1 MFTHLLNHLY
11 GYERLHH
18 RGDRLFLSG
27 EFERAR
33 AEYSRARTVLRVGDS
48 RATTIEALLRECDA
62 LAGLRASSSI
72 VHRVVAP
79 DVSSGDD
86 VLGSTEEVGFYHPG
100 IDDLF
105 ELAIADKPR
114 GRIDAYRALGD
125 DFKAGYVALVQGNAE
140 RAVGFLA
147 AAAEEASASFVV
159 NLELGRAWSLGGRMG
174 EAREALKRAERS
186 APKDVEVSILLS
198 AVNIELGRFDEAR
211 ERLEALARGAANDP
225 DPDPDITFLL
235 GRSLAGAKKSDAAL
249 EKFRETVKREPRFHE
264 AYFEAANVLRR
275 RGDFE
280 AAVELLNRACQLAPD
295 ENRYN
300 RELVELVL
308 SDGGVGDG
316 EETGLAACDRLM
328 VNDEENAWQYLKWIA
343 ELYIRR
349 GFIREAR
356 DPLQKALNLV
366 PRDRATD
373 RMEIERRLASLTTDQ

>member
-1 MFTHLLNHLY
+1 MFTQLLDYLY
-11 GYERLHH
+11 GYERLRH

-33 AEYSRARTVLRVGDS
+33 SEYTRARSVLREGDQ

-62 LAGLRASSSI
+62 LAGLRAPGGI
-72 VHRVVAP
+72 VHKVVAP
-79 DVSSGDD
+79 DVSYVDD
-86 VLGSTEEVGFYHPG
+86 GPGATEEGGFYPG

-114 GRIDAYRALGD
+114 GRIDAYRLLGD

-147 AAAEEASASFVV
+147 ASKEGGASFVV
-159 NLELGRAWSLGGRMG
+159 NLELGRAWSLAGRMD
-174 EAREALKRAERS
+174 EAREALKLAERS
-186 APKDVEVSILLS
+186 APSDVEVSILLA

-211 ERLEALARGAANDP
+211 ERLEVLARDETDDADADA
-225 DPDPDITFLL
+225 DITFLL

-249 EKFRETVKREPRFHE
+249 EKFRETVKKEPRFHE
-264 AYFEAANVLRR
+264 AYYEAADVLRR
-275 RGDFE
+275 RGDSE
-280 AAVELLNRACQLAPD
+280 AAFELLNRACHLAPD
-295 ENRYN
+295 EIRYN

-308 SDGGVGDG
+308 SDDG
-316 EETGLAACDRLM
+316 HDDEAGLAACDRLM
-328 VNDEENAWQYLKWIA
+328 VNDEDNAWQYLKWIA

-366 PRDRATD
+366 PRDRATE
-373 RMEIERRLASLTTDQ
+373 RMEIERRLASLTTEH